1 MSDMSLFV
9 DHPRARWAVPGAV
22 LATIGAVALAANQT
36 ASAGPSLPPRS
47 AAKLLVDVQQARL
60 SGISGTVVQT
70 SNLGLP
76 ELPGLSGA
84 GVGGG
89 SSSLTSMVS
98 GTHTWRIWYAGP
110 AKARVALLG
119 SLGESDV
126 IRNGND
132 VWVWSSKDKTA
143 THSTVP
149 AGHAQPQATP
159 ELPATPQAAAD
170 QALKALDPTT
180 SVTTSGQT
188 TVAGESAYELVL
200 RPKDPNTLVAQ
211 VRIAIDA
218 TEHVP
223 LRVQV
228 YSVKSANPAFE
239 VSFSQVSFGKPDAS
253 NFAFNPPP
261 GTKVT
266 QSTAPTPKAEAPKT
280 GTSKT
285 GPSTGTSKTGAA
297 AQAAK
302 AVKTVGSGWS
312 TVVVA
317 TLPQG
322 TSVGAAASS
331 SRQLAGILRSLPA
344 VSGSWGSGRVLQ
356 GTLFSVVI
364 ADDGRVAIGAVPAAR
379 LYAALAAR

>member
-22 LATIGAVALAANQT
+22 LATIGAVALAGNQT
-36 ASAGPSLPPRS
+36 ASAGPSLPPRT
-47 AAKLLVDVQQARL
+47 AAQLLVDVQQARL
-60 SGISGTVVQT
+60 SGISGTVVQP

-89 SSSLTSMVS
+89 SSSLTSMIS

-110 AKARVALLG
+110 AQARVALLG

-126 IRNGND
+126 IRNGKD
-132 VWVWSSKDKTA
+132 VWVWSSKDQTA
-143 THSTVP
+143 PHSTLP
-149 AGHAQPQATP
+149 TGHPEAPTP
-159 ELPATPQAAAD
+159 SDLPSSPQAAAD
-170 QALKALDPTT
+170 EALKALDPTT
-180 SVTTSGQT
+180 SVTTSGEA
-188 TVAGESAYELVL
+188 TVAGQAAYELVL
-200 RPKDPNTLVAQ
+200 RPKDVSTLVSQ
-211 VRIAIDA
+211 VRIAVDA
-218 TEHVP
+218 AHHVP

-239 VSFSQVSFGKPDAS
+239 VSFSQVSFGTPDAS

-266 QSTAPTPKAEAPKT
+266 QSTAPKTDAPKS
-280 GTSKT
+280 GESKT
-285 GPSTGTSKTGAA
+285 GESKTGGSKAGAA
-297 AQAAK
+297 AAAAK
-302 AVKTVGSGWS
+302 AVRTVGTGWS

-317 TLPQG
+317 TLPPG
-322 TSVGAAASS
+322 TSAGTAARS

-364 ADDGRVAIGAVPAAR
+364 ADDGRVAVGAVPPER